1 MARKGLKV
9 RLLEAEKAKRI
20 LSKQGLIDKALI
32 PQREKGCLII
42 PVIDEEKARKILDEQ
57 GIKAE
62 VVEQEF
68 REKKRVRGLKE
79 IVRKITGR
87 DIGIGMDRVGDI
99 IILHLD
105 GELNEIEKKE
115 LGKELLKTYNVEKVY
130 LKKSERKGPYR
141 LEELECIAGRDESL
155 TIHKENGYK
164 LLVDVKKTYFSPRLG
179 RDRETAMKIVE
190 EGEDVMVLFSGIGP
204 YVISTARK
212 ARISVGIELN
222 PDAHILAKKN
232 IEINRLRN
240 AFVIHGDAR
249 NANLLVNQYFLG
261 LKSHWEKK
269 QLEKRLK
276 HTRMIELHLKN
287 GDLENHYKEIEKIIE
302 ELVAKDYRVMIH
314 QPFMYKNKKVAL
326 SNLEEREVLEAYTL
340 LEKLVEKGAMGYV
353 AHPNP
358 GHGGIIEKADEML
371 GRYGK
376 KLRSMYIEN
385 LITDTSGEIEE
396 IIRIAEKHGKNIC
409 IDTSH
414 ALLRGYNLKNL
425 STTINKFKGLIHLHV
440 SNGRNGSIEYHGTM
454 IKEEDLGEFQ
464 YFLENT
470 RYYSGV
476 IEVLNRDEENP
487 IEALKTQ
494 ESLYRGTVKKFD
506 HVFMPLPKDSASF
519 LSEALSIIRN
529 NGLIHMYRFL
539 GDNIQKEIEE
549 LEKVAEKKGY
559 KLELLKAERVG
570 EHSPGI
576 WRWRL
581 DIRTRRL

>member
-9 RLLEAEKAKRI
+9 RLLEAENAKRI

-32 PQREKGCLII
+32 PKREKDFLII
-42 PVIDEEKARKILDEQ
+42 PVIDEEKARKALDEQ
-57 GIKAE
+57 GIKVE
-62 VVEQEF
+62 VVEQKF

-99 IILHLD
+99 IILHID

-115 LGKELLKTYNVEKVY
+115 LGKELLKIYNVGKIY
-130 LKKSERKGPYR
+130 LKKSERKGSYR

-179 RDRETAMKIVE
+179 GDRETAMKIVE
-190 EGEDVMVLFSGIGP
+190 EGEDVMVLFSGVGP

-222 PDAHILAKKN
+222 PDAHILAKRN
-232 IEINRLRN
+232 IEINKLRN

-276 HTRMIELHLKN
+276 HARMIELHLKN

-470 RYYSGV
+470 RYYSGI

-494 ESLYRGTVKKFD
+494 ELLYRGTVRKFD

-549 LEKVAEKKGY
+549 LEKVAEKNGY